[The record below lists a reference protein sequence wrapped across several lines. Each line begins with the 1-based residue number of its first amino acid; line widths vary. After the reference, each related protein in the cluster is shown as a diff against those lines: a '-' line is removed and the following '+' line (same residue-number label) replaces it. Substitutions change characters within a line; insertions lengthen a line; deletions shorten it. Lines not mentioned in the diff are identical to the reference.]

1 MLCGFHRAESGE
13 RVLMLFRGGSLFASN
28 GVPSA
33 TSLLN
38 IEVIVSVRSVVSGL
52 VHLHGR
58 SPLLAVRRSL
68 FILTKVYHTGME
80 KSTLFLH
87 LFFVIELSELSDNS
101 IGQTQKGRQ
110 WRPSSSWLCSVHPRR
125 SARLRGLCLP
135 RHLCPTDLLGAW
147 RSY

>member
-1 MLCGFHRAESGE
+1 MLCGFHRVESSE
-13 RVLMLFRGGSLFASN
+13 RVLVLFRGGSLFASD

-33 TSLLN
+33 TGLLN

-68 FILTKVYHTGME
+68 FILIKVYHTGME

-87 LFFVIELSELSDNS
+87 LFFIIESSELSDNS
-101 IGQTQKGRQ
+101 IGRPQRDAIDVPLHRGSAPSIQGGR
-110 WRPSSSWLCSVHPRR
+110 RVCADCAILGVF
-125 SARLRGLCLP
+125 A
-135 RHLCPTDLLGAW
+135 LLT
-147 RSY
+147 Y